1 MWTILRVPSPRSIP
15 TTSKRTVSKAGSLS
29 GRCRSAGARSS
40 TLTNGW
46 GDVSMSGM
54 SGDFRRED
62 EEMRRTGIIHS
73 ERQAIKMAREHLR
86 SNEEGRAA

>member
-1 MWTILRVPSPRSIP
+1 
-15 TTSKRTVSKAGSLS
+15 
-29 GRCRSAGARSS
+29 
-40 TLTNGW
+40 
-46 GDVSMSGM
+46 MSGM